1 MGGWGMKK
9 SNDLTLHACKEEDA
23 RGTKRQRETKG
34 AGVSCNFDLFCE
46 FIFSQNMIFSVL
58 KSYI

>member
-23 RGTKRQRETKG
+23 RGTKRDKG
-34 AGVSCNFDLFCE
+34 SRRVVQF
-46 FIFSQNMIFSVL
+46 
-58 KSYI
+58 